1 MNSSRFKP
9 ELYRVLIHPAMSV
22 SVSASGILA
31 AIWLVAVN
39 FGVAS
44 PGLGIIAA
52 VIVATLLEAA
62 VGNILYRQRAGIGN
76 RVRELVIYLIVVYA
90 VFSLPRGGPLGQR
103 FLPGF
108 EQVLPVLAAAAAW
121 LVAFVFH
128 NRLRG
133 REALLRAF
141 AGKHGSELRHA
152 VLDRQH
158 DMAQTVGQLR
168 NARRLIGGL
177 FAVLCFLA
185 VFGSIDPLG
194 LSVLR
199 AGSGAFVVLVVYG
212 ISAVAVVGNL
222 NTFIDEYAAN
232 GEGIAVPLRFQRRRA
247 VLAATVIAIVLFV
260 AFALARN
267 RSVLPLEAIVDFFRW
282 LGSLFESEPNEGY
295 EPPSFESP
303 GQQQQLPPELLE
315 LLEDTEE
322 HEPPLWLRVLAELLR
337 RLALSALVVGAALLI
352 FGPLFS
358 KTFRAALRDLKPGAF
373 LKGLWSDLRRR
384 LRILGRFLRHGFR
397 RRRQGDTDEEAEE
410 RTEDERWRER
420 RWKPG
425 LRKRRQM
432 DRVVQVFLE
441 VARWGERHGV
451 SYHRTEG
458 PHEYLARI
466 ATIRPERYP
475 DARVVAET
483 FCEAKFSRH
492 LVPKERMREYVRS
505 ARRIARSE

>member
-22 SVSASGILA
+22 FVSSSGILA
-31 AIWLVAVN
+31 AIWLVVVN

-44 PGLGIIAA
+44 PGAGVITA
-52 VIVATLLEAA
+52 VVVATLLEAA

-76 RVRELVIYLIVVYA
+76 RVRELVIYLVVLYA
-90 VFSLPRGGPLGQR
+90 VFSLARSGPLAQR
-103 FLPGF
+103 FLPDF
-108 EQVLPVLAAAAAW
+108 EQVLPILAAAAAW
-121 LVAFVFH
+121 LVGFVFH

-141 AGKHGSELRHA
+141 SGKHGSDLRHA

-168 NARRLIGGL
+168 NARKLIAGL

-199 AGSGAFVVLVVYG
+199 PGSGAFVVLVVYG
-212 ISAVAVVGNL
+212 ISAIAVVGNL

-247 VLAATVIAIVLFV
+247 VLATGVIVVVLVIAFV
-260 AFALARN
+260 MARN

-282 LGSLFESEPNEGY
+282 LGSLFEREPNESY
-295 EPPSFESP
+295 EPPSFEAP
-303 GQQQQLPPELLE
+303 QQQQLPPELLDI
-315 LLEDTEE
+315 LEDAEE
-322 HEPPLWLRVLAELLR
+322 REPPLWLRVLAELLR
-337 RLALSALVVGAALLI
+337 RLALSALVVGVVLLI

-358 KTFRAALRDLKPGAF
+358 KSFREALRDLKPGTF
-373 LKGLWSDLRRR
+373 LKGLWNDLKRR
-384 LRILGRFLRHGFR
+384 LRILRRFLRHGLR
-397 RRRQGDTDEEAEE
+397 RRRAGQEEESSAEE
-410 RTEDERWRER
+410 SGDERWRER
-420 RWKPG
+420 QWKPG

-441 VARWGERHGV
+441 VASWGEKHGV

-458 PHEYLARI
+458 THEYLARI
-466 ATIRPERYP
+466 ATVRPERYP
-475 DARVVAET
+475 DTIAVADT

-492 LVPKERMREYVRS
+492 LVPREQMREYVRS
-505 ARRIARSE
+505 ARRITKNE

>member
-1 MNSSRFKP
+1 MNSSQFKP

-44 PGLGIIAA
+44 PGFGIIAA

-62 VGNILYRQRAGIGN
+62 VGNILYRRRAGIGN
-76 RVRELVIYLIVVYA
+76 RVRELVIYLIVLYVI
-90 VFSLPRGGPLGQR
+90 FSLPRGGPLGQR

-108 EQVLPVLAAAAAW
+108 EQVLPGLAAALAW

-158 DMAQTVGQLR
+158 EMAQTVGQLR
-168 NARRLIGGL
+168 NARGLIGGL

-199 AGSGAFVVLVVYG
+199 AGSGAFVVLVAYG

-232 GEGIAVPLRFQRRRA
+232 GEGIVVPLRFQRRRA
-247 VLAATVIAIVLFV
+247 VLAAAVIAIVLFI

-267 RSVLPLEAIVDFFRW
+267 RSVLPLEAIADFFRW
-282 LGSLFESEPNEGY
+282 LGNLLEREPNESY

-303 GQQQQLPPELLE
+303 QQQPLPPELLE
-315 LLEDTEE
+315 MLEDTEE

-373 LKGLWSDLRRR
+373 LKALWSDLRRR

-397 RRRQGDTDEEAEE
+397 RRRHRE
-410 RTEDERWRER
+410 TEDETDEPENNDRWRER
-420 RWKPG
+420 QWKPG

-458 PHEYLARI
+458 THEYLARI

-475 DARVVAET
+475 DTRAVAET
-483 FCEAKFSRH
+483 FCEARFSRH
-492 LVPKERMREYVRS
+492 LVPREKMREYVQS
-505 ARRIARSE
+505 ARRIAKSE

>member
-22 SVSASGILA
+22 FVSSSGILA

-39 FGVAS
+39 FGVRS
-44 PGLGIIAA
+44 PGAGIIVA
-52 VIVATLLEAA
+52 VVLATLLEAA
-62 VGNILYRQRAGIGN
+62 VGNVLYRQRAGIGN
-76 RVRELVIYLIVVYA
+76 RVRELVIYLIVLYA
-90 VFSLPRGGPLGQR
+90 VFSIPRGGPLGQR
-103 FLPGF
+103 FLPGA

-121 LVAFVFH
+121 IVGFVFH

-133 REALLRAF
+133 REALLRTF

-168 NARRLIGGL
+168 NARQLIGGL

-185 VFGSIDPLG
+185 AFGSIDPLG

-212 ISAVAVVGNL
+212 ISAIAAIGNL

-247 VLAATVIAIVLFV
+247 VLAAAMIALVLLI

-267 RSVLPLEAIVDFFRW
+267 RSVLPFEAIVDFFRW
-282 LGSLFESEPNEGY
+282 LGSLFEAEPNESY
-295 EPPSFESP
+295 EPPSFETP
-303 GQQQQLPPELLE
+303 QQRQLPPELMD
-315 LLEDTEE
+315 LLDDTEE

-337 RLALSALVVGAALLI
+337 RLALSALIVGAALLI

-358 KTFRAALRDLKPGAF
+358 KNFRTALRDLKPAAF
-373 LKGLWSDLRRR
+373 LKGLWNDLRRR
-384 LRILGRFLRHGFR
+384 VRILGRFLKHGLR
-397 RRRQGDTDEEAEE
+397 RRRHGDVDEETDEP
-410 RTEDERWRER
+410 TEDRRWRER
-420 RWKPG
+420 QWKPG

-441 VARWGERHGV
+441 VTRWGERHGV

-458 PHEYLARI
+458 THEYLSRLA
-466 ATIRPERYP
+466 AIRPERYA
-475 DARVVAET
+475 DAVAVADT
-483 FCEAKFSRH
+483 FCEARFSRH
-492 LVPKERMREYVRS
+492 LVAKAQMREYVRS
-505 ARRIARSE
+505 ARRIAKSE

>member
-22 SVSASGILA
+22 SVSSSGILA

-44 PGLGIIAA
+44 PGAGIIVSVVVAA
-52 VIVATLLEAA
+52 LLEAA

-76 RVRELVIYLIVVYA
+76 RLRELIIYLIVLYA
-90 VFSLPRGGPLGQR
+90 IFSLARSGPLGQR
-103 FLPGF
+103 FLPDF
-108 EQVLPVLAAAAAW
+108 AQVLPVLAAAAAW

-133 REALLRAF
+133 REALLRTY
-141 AGKHGSELRHA
+141 AGKHGSELRHT

-177 FAVLCFLA
+177 FVVLCFLA
-185 VFGSIDPLG
+185 VFGAINPLG

-212 ISAVAVVGNL
+212 ISAIATVGNL
-222 NTFIDEYAAN
+222 NAFIDEYAAN

-247 VLAATVIAIVLFV
+247 VLSAAIIALVLLIAFV
-260 AFALARN
+260 LARN
-267 RSVLPLEAIVDFFRW
+267 RSVLPLEAIADFFRW
-282 LGSLFESEPNEGY
+282 LGGLFEREPDESY
-295 EPPSFESP
+295 EPPSFEAP
-303 GQQQQLPPELLE
+303 QQQQQLPPELLE
-315 LLEDTEE
+315 ILEGEE
-322 HEPPLWLRVLAELLR
+322 EREPPLWLRVLAELLR
-337 RLALSALVVGAALLI
+337 RLALSALVVGVALLI

-358 KTFRAALRDLKPGAF
+358 KSFREALRDLKPGAF
-373 LKGLWSDLRRR
+373 LKGLWNDLRRR
-384 LRILGRFLRHGFR
+384 LRILGRFIRHGFR
-397 RRRQGDTDEEAEE
+397 RRRHGE
-410 RTEDERWRER
+410 TEDEADEPENDGRWRER
-420 RWKPG
+420 QWKPG

-432 DRVVQVFLE
+432 ERVVQVFLE

-458 PHEYLARI
+458 THEYLARI
-466 ATIRPERYP
+466 ATVRPERYA
-475 DARVVAET
+475 DTVAVADT

-492 LVPKERMREYVRS
+492 LVPREQMREYVRS
-505 ARRIARSE
+505 ARRIAKSE